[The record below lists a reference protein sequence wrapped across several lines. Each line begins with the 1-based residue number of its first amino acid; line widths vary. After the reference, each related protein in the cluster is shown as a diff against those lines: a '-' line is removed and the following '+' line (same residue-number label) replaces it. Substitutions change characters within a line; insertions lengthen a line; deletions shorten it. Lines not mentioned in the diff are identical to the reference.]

1 MTPQQAQLSLTFF
14 RPVPRPGSMPIS
26 DLLLPEYDSEIDI
39 TRRVL
44 ERVPD
49 SDGAGEWKP
58 HPRSF
63 PMAHLAQ
70 LVAMLPG
77 WVTMTLEK
85 TELDIAPKD
94 GPRTGY
100 TIEKT
105 PTLLALFEKNATEGR
120 AALARAKDDAFQV
133 PWTLKAGGNAVLT
146 QPRYMILRQM
156 VLNHL
161 VHHRAQLGTYLRIH
175 GEKVPSIYGP
185 TADDKR

>member
-1 MTPQQAQLSLTFF
+1 
-14 RPVPRPGSMPIS
+14 MPIS
-26 DLLLPEYDSEIDI
+26 DLLLPEYDSEIAI

-49 SDGAGEWKP
+49 AAGAGEWKP
-58 HPRSF
+58 HPKAF

-77 WVTMTLEK
+77 WVSKTLDA
-85 TELDIAPKD
+85 TELDIAPVD
-94 GPRTGY
+94 GPRAGY
-100 TIEKT
+100 TIET
-105 PTLLALFEKNATEGR
+105 TATLLAMFERNAAEGR
-120 AALARAKDDAFQV
+120 ASLARAADPDFQV
-133 PWTLKAGGNAVLT
+133 PWTLKAAGHPVLT

-175 GEKVPSIYGP
+175 GEKVPQMYGP
-185 TADDKR
+185 TADER